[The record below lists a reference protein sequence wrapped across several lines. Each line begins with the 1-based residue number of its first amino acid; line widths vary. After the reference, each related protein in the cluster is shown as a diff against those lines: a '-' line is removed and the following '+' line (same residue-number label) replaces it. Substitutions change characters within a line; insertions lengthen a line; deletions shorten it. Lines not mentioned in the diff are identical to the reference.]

1 TLSGAVPLIDAS
13 RMAARA
19 PSDGWM
25 SRLRSRPAVLAAAFS
40 VGLATA
46 AGAYVAQRSHAASEP
61 ASVMLDQDLTGIK
74 PRSFG
79 AAAAVDVTSLQPVG
93 APSGPASDRADN
105 AAPVPASV
113 ERRATASHSRGTDI
127 ARKL

>member
-61 ASVMLDQDLTGIK
+61 ASVMLDGDLTHIK
-74 PRSFG
+74 PRSFDT
-79 AAAAVDVTSLQPVG
+79 AAPAGVTSFHDVA
-93 APSGPASDRADN
+93 APSGTASDHPDKAVLVPAS
-105 AAPVPASV
+105 ASV
-113 ERRATASHSRGTDI
+113 ERP
-127 ARKL
+127 